1 MEPLRLFTE
10 LTLDKCDIFCSFALI
25 YSDKLLISSLSVRN
39 SNGNLNL
46 LFHPCNE
53 CKSEKLKS
61 DNLISQ
67 IFSKY
72 LKHEMADVT
81 GGRLELV
88 KAV

>member
-1 MEPLRLFTE
+1 MVT
-10 LTLDKCDIFCSFALI
+10 LTSC
-25 YSDKLLISSLSVRN
+25 
-39 SNGNLNL
+39 
-46 LFHPCNE
+46 FHPCNE

-61 DNLISQ
+61 DNQ

>member
-1 MEPLRLFTE
+1 MVT
-10 LTLDKCDIFCSFALI
+10 LTSC
-25 YSDKLLISSLSVRN
+25 
-39 SNGNLNL
+39 
-46 LFHPCNE
+46 FHPCNE